1 MTDLLV
7 VPLAGLG
14 WLMFGP
20 AAIVGLLL
28 DVIRVPFDG
37 FNWLTDELF
46 LLMNDLFNRFGVPIV
61 FVSALAEAI
70 VGIGVVFPGLVIMF
84 LGGAYA
90 AGDGASLASVF
101 VFAVLGTAIGD
112 TISYGLG
119 RYGSGWLGR
128 TRLGPSLSMGAA
140 LLEGRALWLIPFYHL
155 YSVTRAVGPFGSGVL
170 RLPLRVWMPLDY
182 LGAVV
187 SNTVWIGAG
196 AILGATLLNEDGTLD
211 QHPALRIGLIVLGVV
226 WFVVLRQVF
235 TRRIRQIRDEREQTA
250 DALPQEQAAGD

>member
-1 MTDLLV
+1 MTDLIV
-7 VPLAGLG
+7 APLAGLG
-14 WLMFGP
+14 WLVIGP
-20 AAIVGLLL
+20 GDVAGFLL

-46 LLMNDLFNRFGVPIV
+46 LRTKSLFDRFGVPIV
-61 FVSALAEAI
+61 FLSALAEAI

-90 AGDGASLASVF
+90 AGDGGSLLSVF
-101 VFAVLGTAIGD
+101 VVAVIGTAIGD

-128 TRLGPSLSMGAA
+128 TRIGPTVRMGAA

-155 YSVTRAVGPFGSGVL
+155 YSVTRAVGPFGAGVL

-182 LGAVV
+182 LGALV
-187 SNTVWIGAG
+187 SNTVWIGTG

-211 QHPALRIGLIVLGVV
+211 EHPALRIGVIVVGVA
-226 WFVVLRQVF
+226 WFVVLRQIF
-235 TRRIRQIRDEREQTA
+235 ARRISQIRSESAQEDGATPRERVASE
-250 DALPQEQAAGD
+250 